1 MNIEEK
7 NKTNGKKFIRTA
19 AVLEK
24 GSLFGVSFSRTT
36 GLLGQLIYQG
46 SCSVR
51 EGVTVWSKFSGQL
64 VLQDSLFIRTRENGS
79 QLYYHDFPSAS
90 AH

>member
-36 GLLGQLIYQG
+36 GLLGQLVI
-46 SCSVR
+46 R
-51 EGVTVWSKFSGQL
+51 TAA
-64 VLQDSLFIRTRENGS
+64 VLEKGLLFEVSFQDS
-79 QLYYHDFPSAS
+79 
-90 AH
+90 